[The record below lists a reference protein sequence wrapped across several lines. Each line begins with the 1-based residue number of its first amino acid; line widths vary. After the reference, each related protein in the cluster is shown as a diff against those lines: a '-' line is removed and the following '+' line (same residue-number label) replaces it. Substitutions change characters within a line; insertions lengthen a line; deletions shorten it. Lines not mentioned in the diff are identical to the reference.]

1 MCSLLRLVSDSI
13 HSKSSTIL
21 LFCKSSVINDTG
33 KSSGTGPVMSFLLR
47 FKRNRRGGY
56 VPVWLEDRKVGMVP
70 DKLLSLRSSSA
81 SFGSAENI
89 SLGMGPS
96 RLLSSEKRVDETGKE
111 SRNRVRF

>member
-1 MCSLLRLVSDSI
+1 M
-13 HSKSSTIL
+13 
-21 LFCKSSVINDTG
+21 
-33 KSSGTGPVMSFLLR
+33 MSFLLR

-111 SRNRVRF
+111 SRSRVRF